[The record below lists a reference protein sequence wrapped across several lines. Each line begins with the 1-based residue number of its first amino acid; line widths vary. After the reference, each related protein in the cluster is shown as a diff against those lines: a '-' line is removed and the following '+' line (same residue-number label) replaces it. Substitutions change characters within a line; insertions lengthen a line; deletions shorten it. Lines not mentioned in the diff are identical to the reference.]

1 MRDDNNSR
9 LGRLNKLEQE
19 ARDIERKERY
29 LVEAAKQ
36 LASYRKDERSIPA
49 ALDELSQR
57 WRGGSAEAAESRD
70 ALLEVL
76 REHQHDLFR
85 LAELRLQERARTKR
99 MSAAYRRAVLDASI
113 IDVPEVSDD

>member
-1 MRDDNNSR
+1 MLDDNNSR

-19 ARDIERKERY
+19 ARSIQQKERHF
-29 LVEAAKQ
+29 VEAAKK
-36 LASYRKDERSIPA
+36 LASYRKDERSIPT
-49 ALDELSQR
+49 ALDELSPQ
-57 WRGGSAEAAESRD
+57 WRGRSAEAAKD

-99 MSAAYRRAVLDASI
+99 MSAAYRRAVLNASI
-113 IDVPEVSDD
+113 IDVPEVSDE